1 MSMQVDSFS
10 FCYFTMLAGFGNLN
24 VLETVLV
31 LVAWFTKFLVVQLA
45 GKRKTSGGDAGDVM
59 KWRRLQYCIY

>member
-1 MSMQVDSFS
+1 MSMQGDSFS

-31 LVAWFTKFLVVQLA
+31 LTGLRSSWWYSWQAKERRAVAMLE
-45 GKRKTSGGDAGDVM
+45 M
-59 KWRRLQYCIY
+59 